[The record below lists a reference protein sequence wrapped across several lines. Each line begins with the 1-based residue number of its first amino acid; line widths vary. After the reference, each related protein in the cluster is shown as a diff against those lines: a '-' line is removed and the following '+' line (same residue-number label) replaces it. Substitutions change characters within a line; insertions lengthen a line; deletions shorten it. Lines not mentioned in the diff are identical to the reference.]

1 MATTVSL
8 ASNTWYTTSNSS
20 NWQVSASSSEIKASG
35 AYIYDYFYHGKAY
48 IIVDVTNY
56 DSIKLTYTTCY
67 MEGISEIKFGIFNN
81 NSSTDTTGTDITK
94 LTKTTSETKTLTI
107 KTSGL
112 TGTKYVGFY
121 LYGNGYRNDYGKP
134 ETGCAIISL
143 TGELAAN
150 TITYKP
156 GSYASG
162 STYTAT
168 KNSGS
173 SITLRG
179 ATYSRTGY
187 TQTGWST
194 SNTGSSKTYSLSAT
208 YSTNADLTL
217 YPYWTANNYTVT
229 LNANGGTSGSYTT
242 KSVTYNSS
250 AGSLGSSYLC
260 SKTDY
265 KFNGFYT
272 ASSGGTQII
281 NSSGAFVTGT
291 TCVNSSGNWIYA
303 GNITLYAQ
311 YTKNVFTITSAA
323 STTTIFASVSGS
335 VKVAAG
341 GSAKINATT
350 IDKYAFDYWLLPNGT
365 KMYWNSSTANNKTP
379 SRSSDHKTGYLQ
391 IDSISS
397 SDEGAYTAYAYR
409 EIILDFVGSNCKVP
423 VSRLYCR
430 GGDYFAATATP
441 TDNYI
446 FEGWTMPNG
455 TILNV
460 GDSYDNGR
468 IYCEKIDDKYYL
480 KFTSI
485 TVADE
490 GAYTAA
496 ARALSFITPVAGTG
510 IDNVSGGVD
519 PYVIGNNITLTCS
532 TKLGYNFYKWQLP
545 NGTQLGKNESSGN
558 VSVNSSGELII
569 TSITE
574 NNAGYYTAIASKNFV
589 NKKYHALIYNNN
601 NWRGARSVIIR
612 RLLVPTNAIVDVN
625 DIPILTSDGEF
636 ILVDESTEGLT
647 PEYIRTDYCQYVPYF
662 TLLLDTPD
670 NVVYLGPDKPAYS
683 GIGKYIYTQK

>member
-8 ASNTWYTTSNSS
+8 IPSSWTKTSSGAWSTNNCSGTTIGFDGGQDYHADGIFAKSTFAIDITSYNSITCRWTGFEQGGKITDLMFGVFDNTTASNSDGTKVTPLNTPTGTITIDTTS
-20 NWQVSASSSEIKASG
+20 
-35 AYIYDYFYHGKAY
+35 
-48 IIVDVTNY
+48 
-56 DSIKLTYTTCY
+56 
-67 MEGISEIKFGIFNN
+67 
-81 NSSTDTTGTDITK
+81 
-94 LTKTTSETKTLTI
+94 
-107 KTSGL
+107 L
-112 TGTKYVGFY
+112 TGTKYIGFSFY
-121 LYGNGYRNDYGKP
+121 SNGW
-134 ETGCAIISL
+134 ETGSYRYAQCTITSL

-156 GSYASG
+156 GAYASG

-168 KNSGS
+168 KNNGS

-217 YPYWTANNYTVT
+217 YPYWTANSYTIT

-250 AGSLGSSYLC
+250 AGSLDSSYLC
-260 SKTDY
+260 SRTDY

-281 NSSGAFVTGT
+281 NSSGAFVNGT

-311 YTKNVFTITSAA
+311 YTKNVFTITPAVSVTYIFEVIG
-323 STTTIFASVSGS
+323 SSVKVTEGGTTTIS
-335 VKVAAG
+335 
-341 GSAKINATT
+341 ATT
-350 IDKYAFDYWLLPNGT
+350 MDKYAFDYWLLPDGT
-365 KMYWNSSTANNKTP
+365 KLYPGNTSSNKSATITNSGKTSYLTITNATAA
-379 SRSSDHKTGYLQ
+379 
-391 IDSISS
+391 
-397 SDEGAYTAYAYR
+397 DEGQYVAYAYR
-409 EIILDFVGSNCKVP
+409 EISYSITGQGCSISDSDAGGKV
-423 VSRLYCR
+423 RLGNSLTLYA
-430 GGDYFAATATP
+430 YLPNT
-441 TDNYI
+441 NYI
-446 FEGWTMPNG
+446 FQGWTLPNG
-455 TILNV
+455 TTLGVNE
-460 GDSYDNGR
+460 SYDNKR
-468 IYCEKIDDKYYL
+468 IMCALVQGAYRLHID
-480 KFTSI
+480 SI
-485 TVADE
+485 TEAEE
-490 GAYTAA
+490 GAFTAV

-612 RLLVPTNAIVDVN
+612 SLLVPTNAIVDVN

-662 TLLLDTPD
+662 TSLLDMPD
-670 NVVYLGPDKPAYS
+670 NVVYLGLDKPAYS